1 MIPLQIVNL
10 VKQLTE
16 KTQNNELFWSYDDEN
31 SSVYLELNESNLIV
45 NLRYRFDE
53 VYECGR
59 FFINF
64 KLNAVDYYFDAK
76 EGYDDEYFLLKNL
89 YDLAQAN
96 NLSQSLS
103 GFKI

>member
-1 MIPLQIVNL
+1 MIPSHIVNL

-16 KTQNNELFWSYDDEN
+16 KTQNNELSWSYDDEN
-31 SSVYLELNESNLIV
+31 SSVYLELNESNLTV

-64 KLNAVDYYFDAK
+64 NLNKVDYYFDAK

-89 YDLAQAN
+89 YDLAQSSHFQKSFSAI
-96 NLSQSLS
+96 
-103 GFKI
+103 KI